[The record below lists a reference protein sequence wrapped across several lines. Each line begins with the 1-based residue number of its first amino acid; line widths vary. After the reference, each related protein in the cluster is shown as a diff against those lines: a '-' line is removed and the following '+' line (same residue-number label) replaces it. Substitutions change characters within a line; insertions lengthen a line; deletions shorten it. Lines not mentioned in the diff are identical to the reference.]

1 MFFFSSERF
10 IGAFV
15 FPAALVTSVAVSG
28 CTRPPTPSGIA
39 LTDPQA
45 AAIADSVRAF
55 AASVA
60 RGVSDHGPTAWRDY
74 FADTAAFF
82 MASEG
87 RLVFPTGDSAMRG
100 IDGLGRVISHIE
112 LQWGDSLLV
121 DPLAPGLAVL
131 GATYHEVRVD
141 QGRAPNRRERLLH
154 WPRSASRSGLAVPG
168 RSLVGPGA
176 ATEDPV
182 TVDSREGSRCTRSR

>member
-1 MFFFSSERF
+1 MAHYS
-10 IGAFV
+10 I
-15 FPAALVTSVAVSG
+15 ALVASIAVTG

-39 LTDPQA
+39 LTGPQA

-60 RGVSDHGPTAWRDY
+60 RGVSDQGPAAWRGY

-87 RLVFPTGDSAMRG
+87 RLVFPTSESATRG
-100 IDGLGRVISHIE
+100 IEQLGRVISHIE
-112 LQWGDSLLV
+112 LQWGDSMRV

-141 QGRAPNRRERLLH
+141 QAGHRIEENGYFT
-154 WPRSASRSGLAVPG
+154 GLAQH
-168 RSLVGPGA
+168 RA
-176 ATEDPV
+176 AGWQFRDAHWSVLAPPPKIP
-182 TVDSREGSRCTRSR
+182 